1 MRGALSYWAYL
12 LCITVVAP
20 VQANFLS
27 HPEAKEAVLEW
38 QQNLGLSPAQ
48 ARRGLGQAQFN
59 AQAKRLMQPAPKGY
73 VGNWAAYRARFVE
86 PVRIRAGAKA
96 WRRWDAALRRA
107 EQRYGV
113 PAEVIMGVLGVETLY
128 GRYMGRFATLD
139 VLATL
144 AFDYPRE
151 HPRWQARQAYF
162 REQLGHFLLL
172 ADETGLAA
180 TRWRGSYAGALGLP
194 QFMPGSW
201 RRYAVD
207 HSGDGRIGLRS
218 NPADAIGSVAHFLRE
233 HGWQPGVPATFAV
246 QPPLGDTASWQHLL
260 APDIVPSFSAAQL
273 QAAGLKLGPQASA
286 YNGKMALV
294 KVDNGPDATPSYVLG
309 TQNFYALTRYNAS
322 SYYAR
327 AVLDLGQAVRR
338 AARNP

>member
-113 PAEVIMGVLGVETLY
+113 PAEVID
-128 GRYMGRFATLD
+128 A
-139 VLATL
+139 
-144 AFDYPRE
+144 
-151 HPRWQARQAYF
+151 
-162 REQLGHFLLL
+162 
-172 ADETGLAA
+172 LAA
-180 TRWRGSYAGALGLP
+180 SG
-194 QFMPGSW
+194 F
-201 RRYAVD
+201 D
-207 HSGDGRIGLRS
+207 HC
-218 NPADAIGSVAHFLRE
+218 
-233 HGWQPGVPATFAV
+233 
-246 QPPLGDTASWQHLL
+246 
-260 APDIVPSFSAAQL
+260 
-273 QAAGLKLGPQASA
+273 
-286 YNGKMALV
+286 
-294 KVDNGPDATPSYVLG
+294 
-309 TQNFYALTRYNAS
+309 
-322 SYYAR
+322 
-327 AVLDLGQAVRR
+327 
-338 AARNP
+338 